1 MRIEAIADGNPRL
14 LMALDRVLVSGLVDE
29 SAVLT
34 KLESTREAFRSDV
47 LAELLLGMVSGAE
60 KAVLVKSLVFRLA
73 MAAKDGEIAGI
84 MANAVSQKL
93 SETSDYPRILTL
105 CRSTIVISNNL
116 GMMTELAIAEDA
128 SGNPQKALELH
139 QQVLELCTEEDA
151 QLKALTLN
159 QMAIIYAN
167 QGQVERAIDLYQ
179 RSLAIKEQIWDIQGK
194 SQTLN
199 QIAGIYANQGLIQE
213 AIDLFQQSLAI
224 NTQIGYAQGK
234 AVTLWWFGKLLTDDD
249 RDVAKGLVYLK
260 EAREIFLHLK
270 SPSAQVVQEI
280 IERIER

>member
-60 KAVLVKSLVFRLA
+60 KAVLVKGLVFRLA

-105 CRSTIVISNNL
+105 CRSTIIISENL
-116 GMMTELAIAEDA
+116 HIMTELAIAEKQT
-128 SGNPQKALELH
+128 GNPQKALELH
-139 QQVLELCTEEDA
+139 QKVFELCTEQDNTP
-151 QLKALTLN
+151 LKAVTLH
-159 QMAIIYAN
+159 QMAMIYEIK
-167 QGQVERAIDLYQ
+167 GQVEQAIDLYQ
-179 RSLAIKEQIWDIQGK
+179 
-194 SQTLN
+194 
-199 QIAGIYANQGLIQE
+199 
-213 AIDLFQQSLAI
+213 QSLAI
-224 NTQIGYAQGK
+224 HEQIGNVQGK
-234 AVTLWWFGKLLTDDD
+234 SANLAMMGQL
-249 RDVAKGLVYLK
+249 VAIANLNVEQGLIYLK
-260 EAREIFLHLK
+260 PTFR
-270 SPSAQVVQEI
+270 
-280 IERIER
+280 

>member
-1 MRIEAIADGNPRL
+1 M
-14 LMALDRVLVSGLVDE
+14 
-29 SAVLT
+29 T
-34 KLESTREAFRSDV
+34 
-47 LAELLLGMVSGAE
+47 AE
-60 KAVLVKSLVFRLA
+60 
-73 MAAKDGEIAGI
+73 DGEIAGR
-84 MANAVSQKL
+84 MANIVSQKL
-93 SETSDYPRILTL
+93 RETSDYPRILTL
-105 CRSTIVISNNL
+105 CRSTIAISNNL

-139 QQVLELCTEEDA
+139 QKVLELCTEQDNTP
-151 QLKALTLN
+151 LKAVTLH
-159 QMAIIYAN
+159 QMAMIYEIK
-167 QGQVERAIDLYQ
+167 GQVEQAIDLYQ
-179 RSLAIKEQIWDIQGK
+179 QSLAIKEQIGDIQGK

-234 AVTLWWFGKLLTDDD
+234 AVTLWWFGKLLTDND

>member
-1 MRIEAIADGNPRL
+1 M
-14 LMALDRVLVSGLVDE
+14 DE

-47 LAELLLGMVSGAE
+47 LAELLLGMLSRAE
-60 KAVLVKSLVFRLA
+60 KAVLVKGLVFRLA
-73 MAAKDGEIAGI
+73 MAAKDGI

-105 CRSTIVISNNL
+105 CRSTIAISNNL

-179 RSLAIKEQIWDIQGK
+179 RSLAIKEQIGDIQGK